1 MVIGS
6 LVVLGL
12 VGGAAFFL
20 FTKVSDEK
28 TAQEQLTQ
36 KEEELKGLLNK
47 KPFANSE
54 NLAAVKADETRIAG
68 VLQTA
73 KKFYTSLESP
83 RINSSRNFKL
93 ELDRLIF
100 ELQNTARQNG
110 VTLPTNFNFSF
121 SVERP
126 LLEFDTNALGQLAA
140 ELADV
145 RALSQILFESRIYEL
160 SGVRRSPVST
170 NDNQAAGGPY
180 QSEYLSAKK
189 IGTNNYALFYPY
201 EFTFRSS
208 TAQLG
213 DALDRLAHSSN
224 GFIVRCITVEP
235 ADTSVPEG
243 DTGAGNE
250 YVVSA
255 AARYASRYGR
265 YGGRM
270 APPPVET
277 VQVAAAPKGPTT
289 VLQQKALKIKLLV
302 DVARLKA
309 DK

>member
-12 VGGAAFFL
+12 VGGAGFFL

-36 KEEELKGLLNK
+36 KEEELKGLLGK
-47 KPFANSE
+47 KPFPNPE
-54 NLAAVKADETRIAG
+54 NLAAAKTDGARIAA

-83 RINSSRNFKL
+83 QINTSRNFKL

-121 SVERP
+121 SVQRP
-126 LLEFDTNALGQLAA
+126 LLEFETNALGQLAA

-145 RALSQILFESRIYEL
+145 RALSQILFQSRIYEL
-160 SGVRRSPVST
+160 SGVRRAPVST

-180 QSEYLSAKK
+180 QAEYLSAKK
-189 IGTNNYALFYPY
+189 ISTNNYALLYPY

-208 TAQLG
+208 TAELG
-213 DALDRLAHSSN
+213 AALDRLAHASN
-224 GFIVRCITVEP
+224 GFIVRCVTAEP

-243 DTGAGNE
+243 ETAGAMTD
-250 YVVSA
+250 YRISA
-255 AARYASRYGR
+255 AASYASRYGR

-277 VQVAAAPKGPTT
+277 VLVAVPKGPTT
-289 VLQQKALKIKLLV
+289 VLKEKALKIKLLV